1 MSAFAQAWNL
11 LKAIPGQQGYAGTL
25 PPAVRGMYERARAAA
40 GDDRRGDIEH
50 QLAQLPMENIPESAP
65 PTVRERKMRPVEVP
79 AGEGEQMPRSLRG
92 IERDLSP
99 LREKTPT
106 QIGHS
111 VKIDPGT
118 GKKYGSTSMQ
128 EVPGYETMPE
138 ESFFTPRERR
148 VAQEGIDPT
157 LRRNIGGQQRGQR
170 MTDLRHQ
177 VIGSQEGVARGGR
190 ITGASREFMPE
201 KEPEQKMT
209 PEQQL
214 AMRLAA
220 MAANNP
226 NIQMDMPDMTPDPEL
241 NKPKETVPRNENLRP
256 MGARR
261 AEMQARSMM
270 GERASNPEALMFPQ
284 ENPMSEFLSMEP
296 DPATMAMFEGRT
308 EGVGAAQENMQAAMR
323 RQQMKE
329 FAEQMARARA
339 KAGQSSGSEEQTQA
353 DKEA

>member
-1 MSAFAQAWNL
+1 MSAFVQAWNL
-11 LKAIPGQQGYAGTL
+11 LKAIPGQQGYVGTL
-25 PPAVRGMYERARAAA
+25 PPAVRGMYERAKEE
-40 GDDRRGDIEH
+40 GVEG
-50 QLAQLPMENIPESAP
+50 LPR
-65 PTVRERKMRPVEVP
+65 T
-79 AGEGEQMPRSLRG
+79 QRG

-106 QIGHS
+106 MISASG
-111 VKIDPGT
+111 G
-118 GKKYGSTSMQ
+118 MAN
-128 EVPGYETMPE
+128 VPGYETMPE

-148 VAQEGIDPT
+148 LAQEGIDPT

-209 PEQQL
+209 PEQEL
-214 AMRLAA
+214 AIRLAA

-226 NIQMDMPDMTPDPEL
+226 NIQMDMPDMAPDPEL

-261 AEMQARSMM
+261 TEMQARSMM
-270 GERASNPEALMFPQ
+270 GEKPNLDIPL
-284 ENPMSEFLSMEP
+284 
-296 DPATMAMFEGRT
+296 DPATMAMFEGQT
-308 EGVGAAQENMQAAMR
+308 GGVGAAQKNMQAAMR
-323 RQQMKE
+323 RQQMEE
-329 FAEQMARARA
+329 FAEQMARA
-339 KAGQSSGSEEQTQA
+339 KSGQSSGSEEQTQA

>member
-50 QLAQLPMENIPESAP
+50 QLLQLPEENIPESAP
-65 PTVRERKMRPVEVP
+65 RNVRERRMRPSEVRFDEAGNPIPIP

-99 LREKTPT
+99 LREMTPT

-111 VKIDPGT
+111 VRIDPGT
-118 GKKYGSTSMQ
+118 GKEYGSTTMH

-209 PEQQL
+209 PEQ
-214 AMRLAA
+214 
-220 MAANNP
+220 
-226 NIQMDMPDMTPDPEL
+226 E
-241 NKPKETVPRNENLRP
+241 
-256 MGARR
+256 
-261 AEMQARSMM
+261 
-270 GERASNPEALMFPQ
+270 
-284 ENPMSEFLSMEP
+284 
-296 DPATMAMFEGRT
+296 
-308 EGVGAAQENMQAAMR
+308 
-323 RQQMKE
+323 E
-329 FAEQMARARA
+329 FATD
-339 KAGQSSGSEEQTQA
+339 GCTSC
-353 DKEA
+353 

>member
-1 MSAFAQAWNL
+1 MSAFVEAWNL
-11 LKAIPGQQGYAGTL
+11 LKAIPGQQGYTGTL

-50 QLAQLPMENIPESAP
+50 QLLQLPMENIPESAVDN
-65 PTVRERKMRPVEVP
+65 VRERKMRPSEVRFDEAGNPIPIP

-118 GKKYGSTSMQ
+118 GRRYGATSMQ

-190 ITGASREFMPE
+190 LTGASREFMPE

-209 PEQQL
+209 PEQEL
-214 AMRLAA
+214 AIRLAA

-261 AEMQARSMM
+261 SEMQARSMM
-270 GERASNPEALMFPQ
+270 GEKPNLDIPL
-284 ENPMSEFLSMEP
+284 
-296 DPATMAMFEGRT
+296 DPATMAMFEGQT
-308 EGVGAAQENMQAAMR
+308 GGVGAAQENMQAAIR
-323 RQQMKE
+323 RQRMEE
-329 FAEQMARARA
+329 FAEQMARARD
-339 KAGQSSGSEEQTQA
+339 KMGQTSGSEEQTQA

>member
-50 QLAQLPMENIPESAP
+50 QLAQLPEENVPQSAP
-65 PTVRERKMRPVEVP
+65 RTVRERKMRPSEVRFDEAGNPIPIP

-99 LREKTPT
+99 LREMTPT
-106 QIGHS
+106 MISASG
-111 VKIDPGT
+111 G
-118 GKKYGSTSMQ
+118 MAN
-128 EVPGYETMPE
+128 VPGYETMPE

-148 VAQEGIDPT
+148 LAQEGIDPT

-177 VIGSQEGVARGGR
+177 VIGSQPGVARGGR

-209 PEQQL
+209 PEQEL
-214 AMRLAA
+214 AVRLAA

-270 GERASNPEALMFPQ
+270 GRRASNPEALMFPQ
-284 ENPMSEFLSMEP
+284 ESPMSEFLSIEP
-296 DPATMAMFEGRT
+296 DPETMAMFEGQT
-308 EGVGAAQENMQAAMR
+308 GGVGGAQENMQAAMR
-323 RQQMKE
+323 RQQMEK
-329 FAEQMARARA
+329 FAEQMARGRA
-339 KAGQSSGSEEQTQA
+339 KGGQSSGSEEQTQA

>member
-50 QLAQLPMENIPESAP
+50 QLLQLPEENIPESAP
-65 PTVRERKMRPVEVP
+65 RNVRERRMRPSEVRFDEAGNPIPIP

-99 LREKTPT
+99 LREMTPT

-118 GKKYGSTSMQ
+118 GKEYGSTSMH

-209 PEQQL
+209 PEQEL

-261 AEMQARSMM
+261 AEI
-270 GERASNPEALMFPQ
+270 L
-284 ENPMSEFLSMEP
+284 
-296 DPATMAMFEGRT
+296 DPATMAMFEGQSG
-308 EGVGAAQENMQAAMR
+308 GVGAAQENMQAAMR
-323 RQQMKE
+323 RRQMEE

-339 KAGQSSGSEEQTQA
+339 KVGQTSGSEEQTQA

>member
-1 MSAFAQAWNL
+1 MSAFVQAWNL

-50 QLAQLPMENIPESAP
+50 QLLQLPEENIPESAP
-65 PTVRERKMRPVEVP
+65 RTVRERKMRPSEVRFDEAGNPIPIP

-99 LREKTPT
+99 LREMTPT

-118 GKKYGSTSMQ
+118 GKEYGSTSMH

-177 VIGSQEGVARGGR
+177 VIGTQEGVARGGR
-190 ITGASREFMPE
+190 LTGASREFMPE

-261 AEMQARSMM
+261 SEMQALSMM
-270 GERASNPEALMFPQ
+270 GEKPNLDVPL
-284 ENPMSEFLSMEP
+284 

-308 EGVGAAQENMQAAMR
+308 EGAGDAQENAQAAIRR
-323 RQQMKE
+323 RQMEE

-339 KAGQSSGSEEQTQA
+339 KMGQTSGSEEQTQA

>member
-25 PPAVRGMYERARAAA
+25 PPAVRGMYERAKEE
-40 GDDRRGDIEH
+40 GVEG
-50 QLAQLPMENIPESAP
+50 LPRTP
-65 PTVRERKMRPVEVP
+65 
-79 AGEGEQMPRSLRG
+79 RG

-118 GKKYGSTSMQ
+118 GEPYGSTSMH

-148 VAQEGIDPT
+148 LAQEGIDPT
-157 LRRNIGGQQRGQR
+157 LRRNVGGQQRGQR

-190 ITGASREFMPE
+190 LTGASREFMPE

-209 PEQQL
+209 PEQEL
-214 AMRLAA
+214 AIRLAA

-241 NKPKETVPRNENLRP
+241 NKPKETVPRNENLRT

-270 GERASNPEALMFPQ
+270 GEKPNLDIPL
-284 ENPMSEFLSMEP
+284 
-296 DPATMAMFEGRT
+296 DPAIMAMFEGRT
-308 EGVGAAQENMQAAMR
+308 EGVGAAQENVQAAIRR
-323 RQQMKE
+323 RQMEE

-339 KAGQSSGSEEQTQA
+339 KMGQTSGSEEQTQA